1 MLETKYPKGKAR
13 AVRHAQVNID
23 QEPGKQPLGP
33 KIGSWTGSEDRQR
46 ESQAKQHLVTMG
58 MRKHREVWA
67 VVAGGSS
74 GQGAYATTRFSNLTA
89 ANRKSYLLYK
99 NPTLGM
105 TDPYFRELSI
115 LSYFQTKLFLP
126 KSHKRAK
133 HLGRLIQGQRHYSRY
148 EFDC

>member
-1 MLETKYPKGKAR
+1 MQAIYVSYL
-13 AVRHAQVNID
+13 ISS
-23 QEPGKQPLGP
+23 
-33 KIGSWTGSEDRQR
+33 GSLTM
-46 ESQAKQHLVTMG
+46 LVTTDP
-58 MRKHREVWA
+58 RACLLWA